1 MRSVLFAAPLLVASS
16 YGAFDSCGPSDY
28 DAAFQS
34 FMQGFQSDT
43 SATDTECYEKVTVYT
58 GKVRLLAESIQ
69 TLDLEDLIGPLYNAS
84 DLTVAATDLFTY
96 CQTTDL
102 AKQLAIKFSTLA
114 GFADLVATIG
124 VAFFQN
130 YQEPD
135 DPENVLY
142 TAIMGVNSAST
153 CEQTANYMGQVIHYS
168 FNYEVQ
174 PANYVDQLSQNLVDD
189 MFAS

>member
-16 YGAFDSCGPSDY
+16 YGAFDACGPSDY
-28 DAAFQS
+28 DVAFQS

-43 SATDTECYEKVTVYT
+43 TATDTECYEKVTTYT
-58 GKVRLLAESIQ
+58 GKVLLLSESIQ
-69 TLDLEDLIGPLYNAS
+69 TLSAEDLIAPLYNAS

-114 GFADLVATIG
+114 GFFDLLATIG
-124 VAFFQN
+124 VAFFEN

-135 DPENVLY
+135 DPDNVLY
-142 TAIMGVNSAST
+142 AAIMGVNTATT
-153 CEQTANYMGQVIHYS
+153 CA
-168 FNYEVQ
+168 
-174 PANYVDQLSQNLVDD
+174 
-189 MFAS
+189 

>member
-28 DAAFQS
+28 DQAFQS

-43 SATDTECYEKVTVYT
+43 TATDTECYAKVTVYT
-58 GKVRLLAESIQ
+58 GKVLLLAESVQ
-69 TLDLEDLIGPLYNAS
+69 TLDTADLIAPLYNAS

-114 GFADLVATIG
+114 GFFDLIATVG

-130 YQEPD
+130 YMEPD

-142 TAIMGVNSAST
+142 TAIMGVNTAST
-153 CEQTANYMGQVIHYS
+153 CAQTANYVGQVIHYS

-189 MFAS
+189 MFTS

>member
-1 MRSVLFAAPLLVASS
+1 
-16 YGAFDSCGPSDY
+16 
-28 DAAFQS
+28 
-34 FMQGFQSDT
+34 MQGFQSDT
-43 SATDTECYEKVTVYT
+43 SATDTECYAKVTVYT
-58 GKVRLLAESIQ
+58 GKVLLLADSVQSLE
-69 TLDLEDLIGPLYNAS
+69 LDDLIAPLYNAS

-114 GFADLVATIG
+114 GFFDLIATVG

-130 YQEPD
+130 YMEPD
-135 DPENVLY
+135 DPDNVLY

-153 CEQTANYMGQVIHYS
+153 CATTANYVGQVIHYS

-189 MFAS
+189 MFTS

>member
-43 SATDTECYEKVTVYT
+43 TATDTECYGKVTTYTNKVYY
-58 GKVRLLAESIQ
+58 LATSLQE
-69 TLDLEDLIGPLYNAS
+69 LDTADLIAPLYNAS

-114 GFADLVATIG
+114 GFFDLLATIG
-124 VAFFQN
+124 VAFFEN
-130 YQEPD
+130 YQSPD
-135 DPENVLY
+135 DPDNVLY
-142 TAIMGVNSAST
+142 TAIMGVNTATT
-153 CEQTANYMGQVIHYS
+153 CEQTANYVGQVIHYS

-174 PANYVDQLSQNLVDD
+174 PANYVD
-189 MFAS
+189 

>member
-58 GKVRLLAESIQ
+58 GKVRLLAESVQ

-114 GFADLVATIG
+114 GFADLLATIG

-142 TAIMGVNSAST
+142 TAIMGVNTFAPSAACDIAT
-153 CEQTANYMGQVIHYS
+153 
-168 FNYEVQ
+168 
-174 PANYVDQLSQNLVDD
+174 PAKDMLS
-189 MFAS
+189 SC